1 MRTKHN
7 RPTFLNV
14 LRSDE
19 AKQELLGIAHKQ
31 YAYCAKKKNIGL
43 FRKKNT
49 MPKMKHEPYLCCC
62 FVASNNITPNKFC

>member
-1 MRTKHN
+1 MRTKRN

-49 MPKMKHEPYLCCC
+49 MPK
-62 FVASNNITPNKFC
+62 